1 MGIICPAF
9 TGQFS
14 AFGHQAF
21 AGLCSA
27 AQTMLNSEL
36 SSAGI
41 AEVTLTPENYT
52 ETLSG
57 LKETLNGMISEN
69 CLSKIFS
76 KAVEEKVTAAI
87 GKIDDLQAQLDDFQ
101 TFYDGVAAYTGGVDT
116 LHQNTAVL
124 KDATGQ
130 LNSKT
135 GELADGTKPPG
146 IRYRCRGALCVLGG
160 FPQLTK
166 HRRTIKLEHSYPQI
180 FCLL

>member
-14 AFGHQAF
+14 AFGYQAF

-27 AQTMLNSEL
+27 VQTMLNSEL
-36 SSAGI
+36 SSVGI

-101 TFYDGVAAYTGGVDT
+101 TFYDGVAAYTGGVDSAATGAAALRDGVNT

-135 GELADGTKPPG
+135 GELADGAKPPG
-146 IRYRCRGALCVLGG
+146 IHYRCRGG
-160 FPQLTK
+160 FVRFGWFPTVDK
-166 HRRTIKLEHSYPQI
+166 TP
-180 FCLL
+180 

>member
-21 AGLCSA
+21 VGLCSA

-36 SSAGI
+36 SSVGI

-57 LKETLNGMISEN
+57 LKETLNGMLSEN

-87 GKIDDLQAQLDDFQ
+87 GKIDDLQAQLDNFQ
-101 TFYDGVAAYTGGVDT
+101 TFYDGVAAYTAAW
-116 LHQNTAVL
+116 TARQPV
-124 KDATGQ
+124 
-130 LNSKT
+130 
-135 GELADGTKPPG
+135 PP
-146 IRYRCRGALCVLGG
+146 LCV
-160 FPQLTK
+160 TA
-166 HRRTIKLEHSYPQI
+166 
-180 FCLL
+180 